1 MNRNIAVG
9 VFSLVGLALFT
20 AGLFMIGNR
29 HQAFSKHY
37 TVYADFVNLS
47 GVAKGSKVQV
57 AGLAAGEV
65 EEIHVPTTPAE
76 RFRLKLKLDE
86 SSHGLVRT
94 DSVASIATEGVVGD
108 TFLSIAPGS
117 ANLPGAGPN
126 AILPT
131 KEAVQLSD
139 LVNQANVTVG
149 DIDVVVKNA
158 NGLLTQVG
166 SNLNLTLK
174 TARGSISDV
183 DKIVRGIQRGEG
195 TVGMLLRDPRTA
207 ESVRQTLANAQA
219 ATQSLQHA
227 SAQVDDTITDLHA
240 RELPQK
246 IDDTINSV
254 RDASSRIDSTSKD
267 VQTMAAQIITSD
279 ERGETVSTNLRQA
292 LSNVNAASGN
302 FVEDTEALKHNFL
315 TKGFFRRRGFFSLT
329 GMTSSEY
336 RGNAAFTNAKNPR
349 IWLPDAG
356 LFMRDRDGNEQ
367 LSVPG
372 KTMLDEAL
380 DQHADLLQ
388 GMPIMV
394 EGYAAGASM
403 AQQVR
408 VSRER
413 ALLVRAYLV
422 NRYRMEPMSIGAIG
436 LESQPAKGSD
446 HVTWNGV
453 AVVFV
458 RAAH

>member
-1 MNRNIAVG
+1 MNRNFAVG
-9 VFSLVGLALFT
+9 IFSLVGLALFT

-37 TVYADFVNLS
+37 TVYADFINLS

-65 EEIHVPTTPAE
+65 EEIHVPKTPAE
-76 RFRLKLKLDE
+76 KFRLKLRLDE

-117 ANLPGAGPN
+117 ASFPVAGAN

-139 LVNQANVTVG
+139 LVNQANATVG
-149 DIDVVVKNA
+149 DIDLIVKNA

-166 SNLNLTLK
+166 GNLNATLT

-183 DKIVRGIQRGEG
+183 DKVVRGIQRGDG
-195 TVGMLLRDPRTA
+195 TVGMLLRDSRTA

-219 ATQSLQHA
+219 ATQSLRHA
-227 SAQVDDTITDLHA
+227 SVQVDDTITDLHA

-246 IDDTINSV
+246 IDDTIDSI
-254 RDASSRIDSTSKD
+254 RDASSRFDSTSKD
-267 VQTMAAQIITSD
+267 VQTLAAQIVAPD
-279 ERGETVSTNLRQA
+279 ERGETVSTNVRQA
-292 LSNVNAASGN
+292 LSNVNTASGN

-315 TKGFFRRRGFFSLT
+315 TKGFFRRRGFFNLT
-329 GMTSSEY
+329 GMTPSEY
-336 RGNAAFTNAKNPR
+336 RGNAAFTNAKNIR
-349 IWLPDAG
+349 IWVPDAG
-356 LFMRDRDGNEQ
+356 LFMSDRDGNEQ
-367 LSVPG
+367 LSAPG
-372 KTMLDEAL
+372 KATLDAAVN
-380 DQHADLLQ
+380 QHADLLE

-394 EGYAAGASM
+394 EGYANGNTM
-403 AQQVR
+403 GQQVW

-413 ALLVRAYLV
+413 ALLVRDYLV
-422 NRYRMEPMSIGAIG
+422 HRYRLEPMTIGAIG
-436 LESQPAKGSD
+436 LGSQPAKASD
-446 HVTWNGV
+446 HITWNGV

-458 RAAH
+458 HATH

>member
-1 MNRNIAVG
+1 MNRNLAVG
-9 VFSLVGLALFT
+9 IFSFVGLALFT

-37 TVYADFVNLS
+37 TVYADFTNLS
-47 GVAKGSKVQV
+47 GLAKGSKVQV
-57 AGLAAGEV
+57 AGLDAGQV
-65 EEIHVPTTPAE
+65 EEIHVPKTPAE
-76 RFRLKLKLDE
+76 KFRLKLRLDE
-86 SSHGLVRT
+86 SSHGLVRA
-94 DSVASIATEGVVGD
+94 DSVASIGTEGVVGD

-117 ANLPGAGPN
+117 ASVPVAGTN
-126 AILPT
+126 AVLPT

-149 DIDVVVKNA
+149 DIDLAVKNA
-158 NGLLTQVG
+158 NGLLAQVG
-166 SNLNLTLK
+166 GNLNATLT

-183 DKIVRGIQRGEG
+183 DKIVRGIERGDG

-207 ESVRQTLANAQA
+207 ESVRQTLANADA

-227 SAQVDDTITDLHA
+227 SAQVDDTVTDLHA

-246 IDDTINSV
+246 IDDTIGSI
-254 RDASSRIDSTSKD
+254 RDASSRFDSTSKD
-267 VQTMAAQIITSD
+267 IQTLAAQIVAPGET
-279 ERGETVSTNLRQA
+279 GETVSTNLRQA

-315 TKGFFRRRGFFSLT
+315 TKGFFRHRGYFGLT
-329 GMTSSEY
+329 GMTPNEY
-336 RGNAAFTNAKNPR
+336 RSNAAFINAKNPR

-367 LSVPG
+367 LSAPG
-372 KTMLDEAL
+372 KAMLDDAL
-380 DQHADLLQ
+380 NQHADLLQ
-388 GMPIMV
+388 GVPIMV
-394 EGYAAGASM
+394 EGYVSEAST
-403 AQQVR
+403 AQQVG

-422 NRYRMEPMSIGAIG
+422 SRYRLEPTSVGGIG
-436 LESQPAKGSD
+436 LGSQPAEGSA
-446 HVTWNGV
+446 HASWNGV